1 MYYKNKYKFIS
12 IKGGEKMTKVLYQVR
27 LDEDIVQGIETIAK
41 QKNRKKSEIVRKIL
55 ENYVEN
61 YNLYNK

>member
-1 MYYKNKYKFIS
+1 
-12 IKGGEKMTKVLYQVR
+12 MTKVLYQVR